1 MDIKKALEKI
11 DEMNEGWWDSEDGPD
26 YDDDF
31 NPKRFR
37 QSGSALHPGTEDDPI
52 DQPCPTCGEEDVL
65 TRRDVAKG
73 YQCDTCADRAE
84 GKIQYES
91 KTPSL
96 KDYFQKISEDSTSGM
111 KPLPVLDP
119 KNQQVGAA
127 VIKSKNPAIQKMLQN
142 LTPQDV
148 QVVQTMMKTG
158 STTQS
163 GTPTS
168 GTSTGSMQPMKEASG
183 APTINGKEV
192 DISSLEIGDVDTG
205 DYPDFADA
213 FISKGTFADGT
224 PMSDEDLEEFQDQYS
239 DIVHK
244 LAHDSLYEG
253 KPKNKYAIGMAAAMK
268 QTGDKPPLKKSTIV
282 KAHEITKAIKEE
294 QIDEISKAKLIK
306 HIKAAD
312 ARAME
317 LGRQGMEKYKAGDK
331 EGGAEALGKSGKYYK
346 MSSPHAGLAHKK
358 LAGVGVKVPATGE
371 EPGEV
376 KYVITKVGRTPGK
389 VSGLAG
395 QTVKGITIK
404 DVYTDKAEAQKHA
417 DHLSQFNPVGYEV
430 VRIFDEGVEDQ
441 KLGALAREIEM
452 QVGAHFPDS
461 EGLDAIMSRAR
472 KIYGFDRNYPEHML
486 MDLIDAAAKKHLG
499 SNDFYS
505 YVEDFH
511 AQHASDNPEDE
522 DMYEGVELN
531 ELSIDLLNRAAAAA
545 SDKEDRLRKARF
557 QNNADY
563 KLAARQGKEVD
574 YDQAAMRDLDLHA
587 QRLRALDQSYK
598 FKDAAD
604 LKSGNAGKDHNLDY
618 VQNRAK
624 ALKPGTLGKF
634 KAGEYHK
641 KAKELNANQP
651 WYNRPTWF
659 PNKDQNVAEGK
670 LNEKWGTETKVAP
683 SEKGKYKGKTKAELL
698 KHYNKLK
705 KSGPHKK
712 GSKEYGTMRELSF
725 AIRAKS
731 GWGKVK
737 EAERP
742 SDQVDMGAGLGAGR
756 SQTVL
761 ESNMKKTCQAAYHEG
776 KSHGLGGHAYTCRY
790 DEGTDEHMHYH
801 KGFKEGLDECY
812 GIDPMRGVVD
822 EEMRQTVPGMAN
834 QAMDECGMMEDDMDE
849 GLAGAALGGA
859 AGAYLTKS
867 VAGASTGAQI
877 GSAIQDKFTDLEEM
891 NKTDYMKH
899 MAKKT
904 PGDTFKA
911 FGQTFHDDEVL
922 ESDYTFESLDKQLNA
937 LLNESEQV
945 TEGSAAKKVIIKGLK
960 NWIKA
965 AKEQGYSVEGP
976 FNPGGLYQ
984 AYSQS
989 GSHRGTFSS
998 EDEPGPGSLW
1008 GNSKPGMSANS
1019 GTLFVKN
1026 LSESE
1031 HVTEGISV
1039 SISKGQQGGHDSV
1052 SVTATDHEADNLLA
1066 LVKNAGMGIFAD
1078 EHKASDYGAPVS
1090 HEGHAEVEDH
1100 GSVLDLMKKMAG
1112 IESKSDYEQESDE
1125 GCGCGQSPCGCDQ
1138 LDEVESEDQMEFEV
1152 AEDATEVA
1160 MTNADEEDEAQ
1171 EDEALAQSDEL
1182 NEWAND
1188 AMQKGTE
1195 EAFTT
1200 GDEFMLDTISSGLNK
1215 KKPTGQATIP
1225 VNAAQK
1231 DRLGYN
1237 ESILDWKKL
1246 AGI

>member
-11 DEMNEGWWDSEDGPD
+11 DEMNEGYWDDEDD
-26 YDDDF
+26 YDDDGF
-31 NPKRFR
+31 NRNRFR
-37 QSGSALHPGTEDDPI
+37 QPGSALHPGTKDDPI
-52 DQPCPTCGEEDVL
+52 DQPCPTCGEENVL

-91 KTPSL
+91 KKPSL

-111 KPLPVLDP
+111 KPLPILDP
-119 KNQQVGAA
+119 KSQQVGAA
-127 VIKSKNPAIQKMLQN
+127 VIKAKNPAIQKMLQN

-148 QVVQTMMKTG
+148 QVVQTMTKTG
-158 STTQS
+158 T
-163 GTPTS
+163 TS
-168 GTSTGSMQPMKEASG
+168 GTQATGTSAGAIQPMKESNND
-183 APTINGKEV
+183 PVINGKVV
-192 DISSLEIGDVDTG
+192 DLGSLMIADVDTK

-213 FISKGTFADGT
+213 YIEAGSFEDGT
-224 PMSDEDLEEFQDQYS
+224 EMSDAELEEFQDKYGHLVNQ
-239 DIVHK
+239 

-282 KAHEITKAIKEE
+282 KAHEIAKAIKEE

-317 LGRQGMEKYKAGDK
+317 LGRQGMEKYRAGDK

-358 LAGVGVKVPATGE
+358 LAGIGVKVPATGE

-452 QVGAHFPDS
+452 QVAAHFPDS

-472 KIYGFDRNYPEHML
+472 KIYGFDRSYPEYML
-486 MDLIDAAAKKHLG
+486 MDLINDAVKKHLG

-511 AQHASDNPEDE
+511 AQHASDNPEDI
-522 DMYEGVELN
+522 YE
-531 ELSIDLLNRAAAAA
+531 
-545 SDKEDRLRKARF
+545 
-557 QNNADY
+557 
-563 KLAARQGKEVD
+563 QG
-574 YDQAAMRDLDLHA
+574 
-587 QRLRALDQSYK
+587 
-598 FKDAAD
+598 
-604 LKSGNAGKDHNLDY
+604 
-618 VQNRAK
+618 
-624 ALKPGTLGKF
+624 
-634 KAGEYHK
+634 
-641 KAKELNANQP
+641 
-651 WYNRPTWF
+651 
-659 PNKDQNVAEGK
+659 VAEGK

-822 EEMRQTVPGMAN
+822 EEMRQTVPGMAD

-937 LLNESEQV
+937 LLNEDAV
-945 TEGSAAKKVIIKGLK
+945 A
-960 NWIKA
+960 
-965 AKEQGYSVEGP
+965 
-976 FNPGGLYQ
+976 
-984 AYSQS
+984 
-989 GSHRGTFSS
+989 
-998 EDEPGPGSLW
+998 
-1008 GNSKPGMSANS
+1008 
-1019 GTLFVKN
+1019 
-1026 LSESE
+1026 
-1031 HVTEGISV
+1031 EGISV

-1052 SVTATDHEADNLLA
+1052 SVTATDAEADNLLA

-1078 EHKASDYGAPVS
+1078 EHEASDYGAPVS

-1160 MTNADEEDEAQ
+1160 MTDADEESEAKTDQ
-1171 EDEALAQSDEL
+1171 ALAVSDQQDDEKL
-1182 NEWAND
+1182 DEWAND

-1215 KKPTGQATIP
+1215 KKSTGQATIP

-1237 ESILDWKKL
+1237 ESIRDWKKL

>member
-1 MDIKKALEKI
+1 MA
-11 DEMNEGWWDSEDGPD
+11 GSW
-26 YDDDF
+26 DDDEDYH
-31 NPKRFR
+31 
-37 QSGSALHPGTEDDPI
+37 GSALHSASEDDPR
-52 DQPCPTCGEEDVL
+52 DQSCPTCGEEDVL

-91 KTPSL
+91 KKPSL
-96 KDYFQKISEDSTSGM
+96 KDYFQQISEDSTAGM
-111 KPLPVLDP
+111 RPLPILDP
-119 KNQQVGAA
+119 KSQQVGAA
-127 VIKSKNPAIQKMLQN
+127 VIKAKNPAIQKMLQN

-148 QVVQTMMKTG
+148 QVVQTIAKTG
-158 STTQS
+158 TTS
-163 GTPTS
+163 GTPA
-168 GTSTGSMQPMKEASG
+168 TSTSAGTIQPMKESDEE
-183 APTINGKEV
+183 PIINGKVV
-192 DISSLEIGDVDTG
+192 DLGSLMIADVDTK

-213 FISKGTFADGT
+213 YVDSGSFEDGT
-224 PMSDEDLEEFQDQYS
+224 EMSDAELEEFQDKYGYLVNQ
-239 DIVHK
+239 

-268 QTGDKPPLKKSTIV
+268 QTGDKPPLKKSTIM
-282 KAHEITKAIKEE
+282 KAHEIAKSIKEE

-389 VSGLAG
+389 TSGLAG

-404 DVYTDKAEAQKHA
+404 DVYTDRAEAEEHA
-417 DHLSQFNPVGYEV
+417 KHLSQFNPVGYEV
-430 VRIFDEGVEDQ
+430 DRIFDEGDIVQGPWSQGKIDQ
-441 KLGALAREIEM
+441 RKMQRDSIKEFPNASDEM
-452 QVGAHFPDS
+452 QLRSEITKFLDKLHNPDGQ
-461 EGLDAIMSRAR
+461 ENDAQPSVKFTLSRASAR
-472 KIYGFDRNYPEHML
+472 GERDVYSATYELINDEHNDSWTHEYYPDDKSIEVKPYVKSL
-486 MDLIDAAAKKHLG
+486 YWDEEDDL
-499 SNDFYS
+499 
-505 YVEDFH
+505 
-511 AQHASDNPEDE
+511 
-522 DMYEGVELN
+522 
-531 ELSIDLLNRAAAAA
+531 
-545 SDKEDRLRKARF
+545 
-557 QNNADY
+557 
-563 KLAARQGKEVD
+563 
-574 YDQAAMRDLDLHA
+574 
-587 QRLRALDQSYK
+587 
-598 FKDAAD
+598 
-604 LKSGNAGKDHNLDY
+604 
-618 VQNRAK
+618 
-624 ALKPGTLGKF
+624 
-634 KAGEYHK
+634 
-641 KAKELNANQP
+641 
-651 WYNRPTWF
+651 
-659 PNKDQNVAEGK
+659 AEGK

-698 KHYNKLK
+698 KRYNKLK

-756 SQTVL
+756 SNTVL

-822 EEMRQTVPGMAN
+822 EAIKELDFDSHGKVPATVPGMAS
-834 QAMDECGMMEDDMDE
+834 QAMDECGMMAENDDDDDDESVYYDDEDEVDE
-849 GLAGAALGGA
+849 GVIGGLAGGAIGARLGGVS
-859 AGAYLTKS
+859 GAM
-867 VAGASTGAQI
+867 TGYKL
-877 GSAIQDKFTDLEEM
+877 GSAAQDMLQNEDMIDEM
-891 NKTDYMKH
+891 NKTEYMKH

-904 PGDTFKA
+904 PGKTFKA
-911 FGQTFHDDEVL
+911 FGQTFSDDEVL
-922 ESDYTFESLDKQLNA
+922 ESDYTFESLDKQLSA
-937 LLNESEQV
+937 LLNEDAV
-945 TEGSAAKKVIIKGLK
+945 A
-960 NWIKA
+960 
-965 AKEQGYSVEGP
+965 
-976 FNPGGLYQ
+976 
-984 AYSQS
+984 
-989 GSHRGTFSS
+989 
-998 EDEPGPGSLW
+998 
-1008 GNSKPGMSANS
+1008 
-1019 GTLFVKN
+1019 
-1026 LSESE
+1026 
-1031 HVTEGISV
+1031 EGISV

-1052 SVTATDHEADNLLA
+1052 SVTATDAEADNLLA

-1078 EHKASDYGAPVS
+1078 DHKTSDYGAPVS
-1090 HEGHAEVEDH
+1090 HDGHAEVEDH
-1100 GSVLDLMKKMAG
+1100 DSILGIMKKMAG
-1112 IESKSDYEQESDE
+1112 IQGSDDSHDSHDSHDYKQEDDG
-1125 GCGCGQSPCGCDQ
+1125 GCGCGQTPCGCE
-1138 LDEVESEDQMEFEV
+1138 EVTEEESEDQMEFEV

-1160 MTNADEEDEAQ
+1160 MTDADEKSEAA
-1171 EDEALAQSDEL
+1171 EDEALAHYDEL
-1182 NEWAND
+1182 QEWAND
-1188 AMQKGTE
+1188 AMKKGTE

-1200 GDEFMLDTISSGLNK
+1200 GDEFMLDTISGGLNK
-1215 KKPTGQATIP
+1215 KKSTGQATIP

-1237 ESILDWKKL
+1237 ESINDWKKL